1 MTHDARASRDM
12 SLLAI
17 GSLVAA
23 IIGWASVGAGANE
36 PYGTAYATERA
47 VGGVAVVVG
56 VALAIGLLK
65 FVASNRRSLDRAAVG
80 VALAVAAVPLAVP
93 AMWALGYPLNTPA
106 ADSFGCGT
114 VTMPQVPGLAPETP
128 AEVADSCRTR
138 LTQQR
143 VLVGVLALPP
153 VALLGL
159 ALAQVVRQ
167 REPQQDDNHA
177 VALHE

>member
-1 MTHDARASRDM
+1 MTEDARAGRDM

-23 IIGWASVGAGANE
+23 IIGWASVGAGATV
-36 PYGTAYATERA
+36 PYGTAYATGRA

-56 VALAIGLLK
+56 VALAVGLLK
-65 FVASNRRSLDRAAVG
+65 FVATNRRSLQPAAMG
-80 VALAVAAVPLAVP
+80 LALAVAAVPLAVP

-114 VTMPQVPGLAPETP
+114 VTTPQVPGIAPNTP

-143 VLVGVLALPP
+143 VLVGLLALP
-153 VALLGL
+153 AFTLLGL
-159 ALAQVVRQ
+159 ALVQVVRQ
-167 REPQQDDNHA
+167 REP
-177 VALHE
+177 

>member
-1 MTHDARASRDM
+1 MTHNARATRDM

-23 IIGWASVGAGANE
+23 IIGWASVEAGANV

-47 VGGVAVVVG
+47 VGGVAAVVG

-65 FVASNRRSLDRAAVG
+65 FVAGNRRSLQPPAMG
-80 VALAVAAVPLAVP
+80 LALAVAAVPLAVP

-114 VTMPQVPGLAPETP
+114 VTTPQVPGIAPGTP

-143 VLVGVLALPP
+143 VLVGILALPP
-153 VALLGL
+153 FVLLGL
-159 ALAQVVRQ
+159 GLVQVVRQ
-167 REPQQDDNHA
+167 SEPQEDDDHA
-177 VALHE
+177 VVIHK